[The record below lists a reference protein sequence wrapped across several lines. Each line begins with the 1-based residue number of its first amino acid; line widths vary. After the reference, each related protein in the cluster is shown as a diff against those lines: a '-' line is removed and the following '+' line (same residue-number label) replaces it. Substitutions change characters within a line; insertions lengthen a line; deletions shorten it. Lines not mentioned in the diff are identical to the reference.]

1 MRAHS
6 PDARVSLL
14 PWGSPS
20 GNIINDNTGFGES
33 QGKRQFQIAQDN
45 MKLKIMTQRAHY
57 PQFNLLDISL

>member
-1 MRAHS
+1 MRVHS

-14 PWGSPS
+14 PWGSLC

-45 MKLKIMTQRAHY
+45 TKLKIVTQRAHY
-57 PQFNLLDISL
+57 LQFNSLDISL